1 MPSFLAFAV
10 IGLLEQHF
18 GQLVDYDF
26 TARMEDDLDRIAAG
40 DEERVSWLRRFYYG
54 DGDTGLKELVE
65 DLGGIDAREISSVAI
80 GDGIV
85 LRVGRYG
92 AYLERDGQRAN
103 VPDDVVPDELTV
115 EKAEE
120 LLSQPSGERSLG
132 VDPETGREIIVRSG
146 RYGPFVSE
154 VVDEDSKEK
163 GRTGSLL
170 SSQSLETVTLEEA
183 LQLLALPRLVGT
195 APDGEEVLAR
205 TGRYGPYVQKE
216 KETRSLEREEQVFQ
230 ITLDEALALLAQPKA
245 RGRGAAKP
253 PLRELGDDPST
264 GKPVVLKEGRFGPY
278 VTDGETN
285 ASLRA
290 GDSVESVTIERAS
303 ELLAERRSKGPTT
316 KRRTAK
322 RKKS

>member
-1 MPSFLAFAV
+1 
-10 IGLLEQHF
+10 
-18 GQLVDYDF
+18 
-26 TARMEDDLDRIAAG
+26 
-40 DEERVSWLRRFYYG
+40 
-54 DGDTGLKELVE
+54 
-65 DLGGIDAREISSVAI
+65 
-80 GDGIV
+80 
-85 LRVGRYG
+85 
-92 AYLERDGQRAN
+92 
-103 VPDDVVPDELTV
+103 
-115 EKAEE
+115 
-120 LLSQPSGERSLG
+120 
-132 VDPETGREIIVRSG
+132 
-146 RYGPFVSE
+146 VSE

-170 SSQSLETVTLEEA
+170 SSMSPETVTLEQA
-183 LQLLALPRLVGT
+183 LQLLALPRVVGT

-216 KETRSLEREEQVFQ
+216 KETRSLEREEQVFE
-230 ITLDEALALLAQPKA
+230 ITLDEALALLAQPKT
-245 RGRGAAKP
+245 RGRRAAKP

-303 ELLAERRSKGPTT
+303 ELLAERRSKGST
-316 KRRTAK
+316 KRRPAK